1 MPPTCRALS
10 GPVGPRRECLVAE
23 WTTLRDHQSCALFLW
38 YGFGIVGYAVLTC
51 GFVWKMVPQVEW
63 IIYSITMKML
73 IWRVCIFFR
82 QTQLCNFS
90 FFSNLFDV
98 IMKIGS
104 CVLMPNSYCTQLGFR
119 VAFSTLAKGH
129 EFHGF
134 KKPCYQLRLFFL
146 RTSYMIKMLVC
157 LKLGRP

>member
-1 MPPTCRALS
+1 MSGLS
-10 GPVGPRRECLVAE
+10 GPVGPCRAE
-23 WTTLRDHQSCALFLW
+23 ARMPCCGMNHAPRPSKLCPVPVVWIW
-38 YGFGIVGYAVLTC
+38 IVGYAVLTC

-104 CVLMPNSYCTQLGFR
+104 CVLMPNSYCTQLGFGWH
-119 VAFSTLAKGH
+119 FSTLAKGH